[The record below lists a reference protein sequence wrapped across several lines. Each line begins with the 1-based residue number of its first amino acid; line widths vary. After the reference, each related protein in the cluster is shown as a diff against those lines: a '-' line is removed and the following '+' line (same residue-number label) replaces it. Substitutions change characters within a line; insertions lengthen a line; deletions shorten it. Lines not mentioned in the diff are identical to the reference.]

1 MKKYLFI
8 ALAAFGFAACA
19 EKIDDTQNP
28 SLNGEVE
35 ESYIAINLMA
45 TGLETRAEGD
55 TYQDGLDAERAVS
68 TAYFFFFQNGNPFP
82 VNVSGNAV
90 TAPGATGAV
99 NYLQAA
105 LTNPDPAVG
114 ETPNV
119 SDIKQVVLLLKNYK
133 GQYPNQIVTVLNWTP
148 DGSHGAYTMNELKAA
163 TSIFNNDRNFVMSNA
178 VFADAVNNVIEATP
192 LTLDNIFTSEAD
204 AKASPV
210 KIHVERIAAK
220 VTVTTNNVDNDRF
233 DVQTSVTPDGGEA
246 TTVYAKVL
254 GWDIYN
260 DYQESY
266 LLKQIDP
273 SWTVAEI
280 GFNWNDYPFYR
291 SYWATSMTD
300 AFKENEFTWDGINLL
315 TAKYADVTAGSYAE
329 STFTYCGENT
339 YRQPADRTKV
349 ILKARLVNAAGET
362 LELARWYGTDYSTE
376 ANLRTAVANTLKN
389 TIYYKTSDAESND
402 VYKGIEPGDLQCVMG
417 GNVNAPEGVSASE
430 VYFQLSTAGEA
441 KSWYSYSSQGGFTS
455 YGDAD
460 ANKTNVNARLK
471 EVPSAIVYKDG
482 QTYYFFDI
490 NHLAP
495 NETDEARYGI
505 VRNHIYSIN
514 IDRIKGLGTPV
525 YDGTKIIEKPE
536 NPTTPTETE
545 SFVAAEVR
553 ILSWRMVQYGVNV
566 GQ

>member
-28 SLNGEVE
+28 SHNGEVE

-45 TGLETRAEGD
+45 TGLDTRAQGD
-55 TYQDGLDAERAVS
+55 TYQDGLDAERAVN

-99 NYLQAA
+99 NYLQAT
-105 LTNPDPAVG
+105 LTNPDPEEG
-114 ETPNV
+114 DSPNV

-148 DGSHGAYTMNELKAA
+148 AQQQYTMEELEKA
-163 TSIFNNDRNFVMSNA
+163 TGIKDNNGNFVMSNA
-178 VFADAVNNVIEATP
+178 VYVDAANNAIEATP
-192 LTLDNIFTSEAD
+192 LTLANIFTTEAD
-204 AKASPV
+204 AKASPL

-220 VTVTTNNVDNDRF
+220 VTVTTDNVANNRF
-233 DVQTSVTPDGGEA
+233 DVQTSVAPDGGTA
-246 TTVYAKVL
+246 TAVYAEVL

-260 DYQESY
+260 DYQKSY

-273 SWTVAEI
+273 SWTVTEI
-280 GFNWNDYPFYR
+280 GFNWNDSPFYR
-291 SYWATSMTD
+291 SYWATSITD
-300 AFKENEFTWDGINLL
+300 PFEENEFTWGGINLL
-315 TAKYADVTAGSYAE
+315 TAEYEDVAKGTYVA
-329 STFTYCGENT
+329 STYTYCGENT
-339 YRQPADRTKV
+339 YRDIQDRTKV
-349 ILKARLVNAAGET
+349 ILKARLVDAGGKT
-362 LELARWYGTDYSTE
+362 IELAKWYGTDYSSE
-376 ANLRTAVANTLKN
+376 ANLRIAVANTLKN
-389 TIYYKTSDAESND
+389 TIYYKIEDPQTKEV
-402 VYKGIEPGDLQCVMG
+402 VYKGIEPDDLQCVMG
-417 GNVNAPEGVSASE
+417 GDANAPEGVKASE
-430 VYFQLSTAGEA
+430 VYFQLSTAGEG
-441 KSWYSYSSQGGFTS
+441 KSWYSYSSQGNFATF
-455 YGDAD
+455 GDAD
-460 ANKTNVNARLK
+460 ANKINVNARLK
-471 EVPSAIVYKDG
+471 EVPSAIVYRTG

-495 NETDEARYGI
+495 KEGDAARYGI

-514 IDRIKGLGTPV
+514 INGIKGLGTPV
-525 YDGTKIIEKPE
+525 YDGTKEIVKPE
-536 NPTTPTETE
+536 LPDTPTETE
-545 SFVAAEVR
+545 SFVAAEVH